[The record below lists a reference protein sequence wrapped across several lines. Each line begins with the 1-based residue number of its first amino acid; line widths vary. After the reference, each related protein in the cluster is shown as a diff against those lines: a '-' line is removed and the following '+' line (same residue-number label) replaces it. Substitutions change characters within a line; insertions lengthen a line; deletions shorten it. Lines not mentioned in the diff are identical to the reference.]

1 MSRVQRFRNQE
12 AGNHLII
19 QVYLFVI
26 NYSRTRPDDA
36 IMVINL
42 FRKDALNKANPIVRA
57 LAVRTMSSLR
67 VAKLSEYVVEVVKQ
81 ALNDSEPYVR
91 KTAVLAVPK
100 IYEISK
106 DDPETIHL
114 IETLQEFISKEP
126 NSLVLANTVSSLV
139 EIGTHMNR

>member
-1 MSRVQRFRNQE
+1 MTVGKDLSSLFQPVIRCLEFNDLE
-12 AGNHLII
+12 IKKL
-19 QVYLFVI
+19 VYLFVI

-100 IYEISK
+100 IY
-106 DDPETIHL
+106 
-114 IETLQEFISKEP
+114 
-126 NSLVLANTVSSLV
+126 
-139 EIGTHMNR
+139 